1 MNIHRIL
8 ERARLRPT
16 FPRVLVLEF
25 FQEHAREH
33 FTAEQVYKLLN
44 EDIRNMSVATV
55 YRVLGQLV
63 DADLLSGVAF
73 GDGRMV
79 YELNDGTRHDHLVC
93 TVCGR
98 IYEFFDAE
106 IEARQQSVAN
116 SLDFTVTGRQLVLFG
131 MCADCR
137 KSGAKASAVVR
148 R

>member
-1 MNIHRIL
+1 M
-8 ERARLRPT
+8 
-16 FPRVLVLEF
+16 LEF
-25 FQEHAREH
+25 FHEHPRDH
-33 FTAEQVYKLLN
+33 FSAEQVYKLLN
-44 EDIRNMSVATV
+44 EDMRNMSLATV

-73 GDGRMV
+73 GEGRMV

-98 IYEFFDAE
+98 IYEFFDPE

-116 SLDFTVTGRQLVLFG
+116 SLDFTVTGCQLVLFG
-131 MCADCR
+131 ICTECT
-137 KSGAKASAVVR
+137 KSGAQPGAAIR

>member
-1 MNIHRIL
+1 MNTHRIL

-25 FQEHAREH
+25 FHEHSRDH
-33 FTAEQVYKLLN
+33 LTAEQVYKLLN
-44 EDIRNMSVATV
+44 EDMRNMSLATV

-116 SLDFTVTGRQLVLFG
+116 SLDFAVTGRQLVLFG
-131 MCADCR
+131 ICAECR
-137 KSGAKASAVVR
+137 KSGAQARAVIR

>member
-1 MNIHRIL
+1 MKIHRVL
-8 ERARLRPT
+8 EQARLRPT

-25 FQEHAREH
+25 FHEHARDH
-33 FTAEQVYKLLN
+33 FSAEQVYKLLN
-44 EDIRNMSVATV
+44 EDMRNMSLATV

-73 GDGRMV
+73 GESRMV

-116 SLDFTVTGRQLVLFG
+116 SLDFAVTGRQLVLFG
-131 MCADCR
+131 ICAGCR
-137 KSGAKASAVVR
+137 KSGAQTRAVMR
-148 R
+148 